1 MTAAVSPAAR
11 APLVRAACLLTL
23 TTAQCGD
30 PSNSTPEQKA
40 SWQLVFQ
47 ELPGALISVAGTS
60 ENDVWLAGSDP
71 QDGRGALVLHYDG
84 VEFER
89 LELGVEVDLWW
100 VHAFERD
107 LVFFGG
113 ADGTIVKY
121 DGMDFT
127 RMTTPGTG
135 TIFGIWGSSPDQV
148 WAVGGDPARQDSAF
162 VWRLDGDSWMQAA
175 GVPDTR
181 RSSYFK
187 VWGTGPS
194 DMRIVGADGIV
205 LHRDATGFREVAAGV
220 EVGLTTVHA
229 SQAGAYVAVGGFG
242 DGLILEDT
250 GQGWRDSTP
259 SPAPKQL
266 FGVWLG
272 SDTAYAVGANGAI
285 LQRSRQGWHEEDP
298 GVIVTFD
305 LHATWID
312 PAGAVWAV
320 GGDLVSTP
328 KAHGLL
334 LYKATNTP
342 AADAAF

>member
-1 MTAAVSPAAR
+1 LHPEKSPGASPSACARPAMRTFRRSSAAGLETAAAVSTRGLRSSIYASKMPKRMTAAVSPAAR

-30 PSNSTPEQKA
+30 PSNSAPELKA

-47 ELPGALISVAGTS
+47 ELQGALISVAGTS

-135 TIFGIWGSSPDQV
+135 TI
-148 WAVGGDPARQDSAF
+148 
-162 VWRLDGDSWMQAA
+162 
-175 GVPDTR
+175 
-181 RSSYFK
+181 
-187 VWGTGPS
+187 
-194 DMRIVGADGIV
+194 
-205 LHRDATGFREVAAGV
+205 
-220 EVGLTTVHA
+220 
-229 SQAGAYVAVGGFG
+229 
-242 DGLILEDT
+242 
-250 GQGWRDSTP
+250 
-259 SPAPKQL
+259 
-266 FGVWLG
+266 
-272 SDTAYAVGANGAI
+272 
-285 LQRSRQGWHEEDP
+285 
-298 GVIVTFD
+298 
-305 LHATWID
+305 
-312 PAGAVWAV
+312 
-320 GGDLVSTP
+320 
-328 KAHGLL
+328 
-334 LYKATNTP
+334 
-342 AADAAF
+342 